1 MRKVSLVGGTCVKN
15 ELNNMSVAFK
25 EWAVVCEAI
34 GTGRQSIMLRKGG
47 IAEGRDGFAFKHRE
61 FFLFPTWFHEQL
73 SKTTLP
79 VGTKL
84 PPRLDGEIEIRYA
97 VTLEWSRL
105 VTDTARLPALREF
118 HILHDSVIEERFR
131 YDETPGIHVA
141 FVRGFRLASP
151 RRLTMQKNFGGC
163 RSWLDLPGLEDVEL
177 APVISDEEHAAR
189 RDALEALLSC
199 LDLPAGGE
207 ELYGKLLAK
216 MSVNA

>member
-1 MRKVSLVGGTCVKN
+1 MRKVSLVGSTCVKN

-25 EWAVVCEAI
+25 EWAIVCEAI
-34 GTGRQSIMLRKGG
+34 GSGRQSIMLRKGG

-79 VGTKL
+79 FGTTL
-84 PPRLDGEIEIRYA
+84 PPQLEGEIEIRYA

-105 VTDTARLPALREF
+105 VTDTARLPLLKEF
-118 HILHDSVIEERFR
+118 HILNESVIDERFR

-177 APVISDEEHAAR
+177 MPVISDEEHAAR
-189 RDALEALLSC
+189 RDALEALLS
-199 LDLPAGGE
+199 
-207 ELYGKLLAK
+207 
-216 MSVNA
+216 

>member
-15 ELNNMSVAFK
+15 ELTNMSVAFK

-34 GTGRQSIMLRKGG
+34 GSGRQSIMLRKGG

-79 VGTKL
+79 LGTTL
-84 PPRLDGEIEIRYA
+84 PSQLDCEIEIRYA

-105 VTDTARLPALREF
+105 VTDAGRLPSLREF
-118 HILHDSVIEERFR
+118 HILHDSVTEERFR

-141 FVRGFRLASP
+141 FVRGFRLESP
-151 RRLTMQKNFGGC
+151 RLLPMQKNFGGC
-163 RSWLDLPGLEDVEL
+163 RSWLDLPDLGDTRLV
-177 APVISDEEHAAR
+177 PVLTDEEHSAR
-189 RDALEALLSC
+189 RSALESAL
-199 LDLPAGGE
+199 G
-207 ELYGKLLAK
+207 
-216 MSVNA
+216 

>member
-1 MRKVSLVGGTCVKN
+1 MPKVSLVGGTCVKN

-34 GTGRQSIMLRKGG
+34 GSGRQSIMLRKGG

-79 VGTKL
+79 FGTTL
-84 PPRLDGEIEIRYA
+84 PPQLEGEIKIRHA

-105 VTDTARLPALREF
+105 VTDAARLPSLREF
-118 HILHDSVIEERFR
+118 HILHDSVVDERFR

-141 FVRGFRLASP
+141 FVRGFRLESP
-151 RRLTMQKNFGGC
+151 RRLAMQKNFGGC
-163 RSWLDLPGLEDVEL
+163 RSWLDLPGLEDAEL
-177 APVISDEEHAAR
+177 MPVISDEEHAATR
-189 RDALEALLSC
+189 AALQALL
-199 LDLPAGGE
+199 G
-207 ELYGKLLAK
+207 
-216 MSVNA
+216 